1 MAGRLATFAR
11 RWMKPLAL
19 AGLATPGVWLLV
31 QWALAFSGGP
41 HALGFNPIETTHR
54 FLGETALRILLLTLA
69 VTPLRDLTRWQPLLL
84 IRRRIGVAA
93 FVYSLLHVLAYVW
106 LDLNWSAARLV
117 EDVILRIYITL
128 GMAAFILMIPLAA
141 TSTNGMIRRLT
152 RPVWERLHWLI
163 YPLAALAV
171 GHHYFMEKG
180 DQPGPLVHGAI
191 LAALLAWRLAAF
203 MRRRARRAGSA

>member
-1 MAGRLATFAR
+1 
-11 RWMKPLAL
+11 MKPLVL
-19 AGLATPGVWLLV
+19 AGLAAPGVWLGF
-31 QWALAFSGGP
+31 QWVLAFSGGP
-41 HALGFNPIETTHR
+41 HVLGFNPIETTHR

-69 VTPLRDLTRWQPLLL
+69 VTPIRDLTGWQPLLL
-84 IRRRIGVAA
+84 IRRRIGLAA

-128 GMAAFILMIPLAA
+128 GMAALVLMLPLAA

-152 RPVWERLHWLI
+152 RRVWERLHWLI

-191 LAALLAWRLAAF
+191 LSALLAWRLVAF
-203 MRRRARRAGSA
+203 LRRRGRAAGSA